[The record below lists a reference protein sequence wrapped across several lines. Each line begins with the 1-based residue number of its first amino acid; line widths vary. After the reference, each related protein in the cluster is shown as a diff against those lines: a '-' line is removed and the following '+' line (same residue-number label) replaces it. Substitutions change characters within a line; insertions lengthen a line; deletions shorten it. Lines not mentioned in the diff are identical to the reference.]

1 MGQQFKANIAR
12 LKNLQKSQTLRKPT
26 VEDVFDEEDMNSEQ
40 SDDLLNEGFF
50 FLDEDDEMEG
60 SDSDEFDSDDEEM
73 TGGELDELRNEAH
86 LEHFNAVLCE
96 AQAIAVKAER
106 NVNLIVIPSDTPI
119 VLHALSARMGK
130 AWPDR
135 KLRGQTGS
143 ITVTEHCLQTLPPTS
158 RKSMKNSM
166 VQWTVIHNA

>member
-26 VEDVFDEEDMNSEQ
+26 VEDVFDEEDTNSEQ

-50 FLDEDDEMEG
+50 FLDEDDEMGG

-73 TGGELDELRNEAH
+73 TEGELDELRNEAH
-86 LEHFNAVLCE
+86 LEHFNAVLRE
-96 AQAIAVKAER
+96 AQAIAAKAER
-106 NVNLIVIPSDTPI
+106 DVNLIVIPSDTPI

-130 AWPDR
+130 A
-135 KLRGQTGS
+135 
-143 ITVTEHCLQTLPPTS
+143 
-158 RKSMKNSM
+158 
-166 VQWTVIHNA
+166 